1 MPQTMSVSQIRG
13 TKLSRREAQI
23 KALVA
28 LGNTT
33 RQIAEMLS
41 ISAFTVSNHRKRI
54 LKKKGVTSMRHLS
67 A

>member
-1 MPQTMSVSQIRG
+1 MSVSSIRG
-13 TKLSRREAQI
+13 TRLSRREAQI

-54 LKKKGVTSMRHLS
+54 LKKKGVPNMRYLS